1 MAVRHLTAISVCQ
14 SISERKMEEFV
25 GSRASEG
32 LAMGRIAVFW
42 YEGRHPEKIIKEDV
56 CKELIRLDEAVIS
69 ARAELRALYTKA
81 VKKVGEEQALI
92 FDVHG
97 MMMEDAD
104 YRGTIEK
111 FIKEDKVC
119 AEYAVFAAGE
129 IFKEK
134 LECTDKAYHTAKTAD
149 IEDIS
154 KRIIRNL
161 TGDISDFENTDEG
174 AVVIAKDLMPGEAI
188 RLHESKV
195 SAFIT
200 EKGSVN
206 SHTAILA
213 RSLKIPY
220 LVNVKAGDLFKLVG
234 KTAVVDAVNGKLYLG
249 ADTYMAEVMDKIK
262 QKLEKTDK
270 TSYMLNTVKEKSS
283 YNRIKVFANIGSE
296 KEIDKAIENEAEGI
310 GLFRSEFLFIG
321 KNKILTEEEQFSI
334 YKEAISKMYPKK
346 VMIRVIDFG
355 GDKKPDYLK
364 FEEEINPAL
373 GIRGIRFC
381 FARKDLL
388 KTQIRALLRASAYG
402 NAAVVFPMINSVEEV
417 RKIKAIIEKIKQELV
432 LEKVRV
438 GNPETGIMI
447 ETPAAALIS
456 DELAKEVEFLSIG
469 TNDLIQYTLA
479 ADRNNE
485 KLLEF
490 YNPYHR
496 AVSELIKLVCKN
508 AHKNNINVGICGEL
522 AGDTELTAALCDMG
536 IDMFSVEPSK
546 IQVIKKVVR
555 SL

>member
-1 MAVRHLTAISVCQ
+1 
-14 SISERKMEEFV
+14 MEEFV

-42 YEGRHPEKIIKEDV
+42 YEGRQPEKIITEDV
-56 CKELIRLDEAVIS
+56 CKELTRLDEAVIS

-111 FIKEDKVC
+111 FIKEDKIC

-134 LECTDKAYHTAKTAD
+134 LECTGKAYHTAKTAD

-200 EKGSVN
+200 EKGSIN

-234 KTAVVDAVNGKLYLG
+234 KTAVVDAVNGKFYVG
-249 ADTYMAEVMDKIK
+249 SDTYMAEVMEKIK

-270 TSYMLNTVKEKSS
+270 TSYMLNTVKEKSI

-373 GIRGIRFC
+373 GIRGMRFC

-417 RKIKAIIEKIKQELV
+417 RKIKAIIEEIKQELV

-490 YNPYHR
+490 YNPHHR

-508 AHKNNINVGICGEL
+508 AHKNNIHVGICGEL
-522 AGDTELTAALCDMG
+522 AGDTEFTATLCDMG

-546 IQVIKKVVR
+546 IQVLKKTVR

>member
-1 MAVRHLTAISVCQ
+1 
-14 SISERKMEEFV
+14 MEEFV

-42 YEGRHPEKIIKEDV
+42 DEGRQPEKIITEDV
-56 CKELIRLDEAVIS
+56 CKELTRLDEAVIS

-134 LECTDKAYHTAKTAD
+134 LECTDKAYHTAKTVD

-161 TGDISDFENTDEG
+161 TGDISDFENIDEG

-234 KTAVVDAVNGKLYLG
+234 KTAVVDAINGKLYLG
-249 ADTYMAEVMDKIK
+249 ADTYMAEVMEKIK

-270 TSYMLNTVKEKSS
+270 TSCMLNTVKEKSL

-321 KNKILTEEEQFSI
+321 KNKMLTEEEQFSI

-346 VMIRVIDFG
+346 VM
-355 GDKKPDYLK
+355 
-364 FEEEINPAL
+364 
-373 GIRGIRFC
+373 
-381 FARKDLL
+381 

-402 NAAVVFPMINSVEEV
+402 NAAVIFPMINSVEEV
-417 RKIKAIIEKIKQELV
+417 RKIKAIIEEIKQELV

-447 ETPAAALIS
+447 ETPAAALVS

-490 YNPYHR
+490 YNPHHR

-508 AHKNNINVGICGEL
+508 AHKNNIHVGICGEL
-522 AGDTELTAALCDMG
+522 AGDTEFTAALCDMG

-546 IQVIKKVVR
+546 IQVLKKTLR

>member
-1 MAVRHLTAISVCQ
+1 
-14 SISERKMEEFV
+14 MEEFV

-42 YEGRHPEKIIKEDV
+42 YEGRQPEKIITEDV
-56 CKELIRLDEAVIS
+56 CKELTRLDEAVIS

-161 TGDISDFENTDEG
+161 TGDISDFENADEG

-249 ADTYMAEVMDKIK
+249 ADTYMAEIMEKIK

-270 TSYMLNTVKEKSS
+270 TSYMLNTVKEKSL

-321 KNKILTEEEQFSI
+321 KNKMLTEEEQFSI

-402 NAAVVFPMINSVEEV
+402 NAAVIFPMINSVEEV
-417 RKIKAIIEKIKQELV
+417 RKIKAIIEEIKQELV
-432 LEKVRV
+432 LEQVRV

-447 ETPAAALIS
+447 ETPAAALVS

-490 YNPYHR
+490 YNPHHR

-508 AHKNNINVGICGEL
+508 AHKNNIHVGICGEL
-522 AGDTELTAALCDMG
+522 AGDTEFTATLCDMG

-546 IQVIKKVVR
+546 IQVLKKTLR